1 MIKQECIGI
10 PDMILLLMIFW
21 FQKNKDQSRNSTEP
35 RRGLFL
41 KSGNVYFFSE
51 QFFGRSE

>member
-10 PDMILLLMIFW
+10 PDMILLLM
-21 FQKNKDQSRNSTEP
+21 KDQSRTNSVP

-41 KSGNVYFFSE
+41 IMFEHCPNFSTYI
-51 QFFGRSE
+51 SETVNIQQK